1 MRLRPLTVGIVV
13 TRKDMAKAAI
23 ASAENQVYNGKLWIQ
38 LLDNTNYGL
47 SIGEA
52 FNKIADTAK
61 GEWILY
67 LGDDDIIT
75 PDYCSSLMTALVYPP
90 DNKTV
95 CITSNSTYFNTT
107 EQSRKD
113 TIPTGIW
120 KKSYIR
126 EHRFDEIRKNQVDTE
141 FYRRADKD
149 KSISRIF
156 VDWHYGYFYRQHGG
170 NVSGSKKI

>member
-1 MRLRPLTVGIVV
+1 MKLRPLTIGIVV
-13 TRKDMAKAAI
+13 TRKDMVKDAI
-23 ASAENQVYNGKLWIQ
+23 ASAQKQVYNGKLWIQ
-38 LLDNTNYGL
+38 VLNNTNFDL
-47 SIGEA
+47 TIGQA
-52 FNKIADTAK
+52 FNKIADTAR

-90 DNKTV
+90 DENPV
-95 CITSNSTYFNTT
+95 CITSHSTYYSKTK
-107 EQSRKD
+107 QVRKD
-113 TIPTGIW
+113 TVPTGIW
-120 KKSYIR
+120 KKSYVR
-126 EHRFDEIRKNQVDTE
+126 EKRFDEERKNQVDTE

-149 KSISRIF
+149 ESISRII